1 MTRTRAKSALD
12 VVESDKES
20 AKTRLE
26 DVSSKYGTL
35 IQDIERLEE
44 TELLV
49 EKQKTLG
56 VVEKEE
62 GWLKQRG
69 QLREIRRVF

>member
-1 MTRTRAKSALD
+1 MD
-12 VVESDKES
+12 VVQSDKES
-20 AKTRLE
+20 AETRLE
-26 DVSSKYGTL
+26 GVSSKYGTL
-35 IQDIERLEE
+35 IQDIERLE